1 MCKAMWRVTQRLTKK
16 KKANEGYARMNGEK
30 KVYLFLASLDM
41 FDYFI
46 MIR

>member
-1 MCKAMWRVTQRLTKK
+1 MCKAMWRVTQRLAKK
-16 KKANEGYARMNGEK
+16 KEANEGYARMNGEK

-41 FDYFI
+41 FGYFI

>member
-1 MCKAMWRVTQRLTKK
+1 VQSYVESYAKTCQKK
-16 KKANEGYARMNGEK
+16 EANEGYARMNGEK

-41 FDYFI
+41 FAYFI